1 MKKILAMTFLC
12 VVLLL
17 SGCNSWMGGSYHSV
31 EPNKSRTGGG
41 NADSVEVFSYQDICD
56 ALCQIIHSGSEKSV
70 FYLSGSDTEL
80 LEQQLQLA
88 ISYVMA
94 NDPFAA
100 YSVSDIS
107 YDFGTNN
114 AKSAVSVKVTYIR
127 SGSEILRIKKVNDMD
142 EAVGL
147 VTDALDK
154 CASGTVLYISD
165 YEETDVEQ
173 LVQDYVDFNPQTC
186 MEMPQ
191 VAVSVYPETGRSRIL
206 EVSYS
211 YQTSRDTLRNMQETV
226 KPIFS
231 AANLYVSG
239 DSEDIQKLSLLYAFL
254 MERFDY
260 KIETS
265 ITPSYSLLRHGV
277 GDCKAFAVVYAAMCR
292 QLDLPCQIVSGT
304 KGGEPWYWNVVLLD
318 GEYQHLDLLRC
329 NSEGRFFLRTE
340 DEMTGYVW
348 DYSAFSAENDT

>member
-1 MKKILAMTFLC
+1 MRKILAMTFLC
-12 VVLLL
+12 AVLLL
-17 SGCNSWMGGSYHSV
+17 SGCDSWMGGSYHSV

-41 NADSVEVFSYQDICD
+41 SADSVEVSSYQDICD
-56 ALCQIIHSGSEKSV
+56 ALCRIIHAGSDKSV
-70 FYLSGSDTEL
+70 FYLSGSDTAL
-80 LEQQLQLA
+80 LEQQMNVA
-88 ISYVMA
+88 INYVMA

-100 YSVSDIS
+100 YGVSDIT

-127 SGSEILRIKKVNDMD
+127 SRSEILRIKKVDQMD

-147 VTDALDK
+147 ITDALDK
-154 CASGTVLYISD
+154 CASGTVLYISS

-173 LVQDYVDFNPQTC
+173 LVHDYVDFNPQTC

-191 VAVSVYPETGRSRIL
+191 VAVSIYPQTGKSRIL

-211 YQTSRDTLRNMQETV
+211 YQTSRDTLRNMQESV

-231 AANLYVSG
+231 AAELYVSG
-239 DSEDIQKLSLLYAFL
+239 DSEDMQKLSMLYSFL

-277 GDCKAFAVVYAAMCR
+277 GDSKAFAAVFAAMCR

-304 KGGEPWYWNVVLLD
+304 KGGEPWYWNVVLVD
-318 GEYQHLDLLRC
+318 GEYRYLDLLRC
-329 NSEGRFFLRTE
+329 NADGRFSLRTE
-340 DEMTGYVW
+340 AEMTGYVW